1 MSTLVE
7 AISALAFHRAGV
19 TEANSEITTVREA
32 RSEASG
38 FDAVSYEIALPSL
51 GPDEFLT
58 HRALRSLTYFL
69 DCRGV
74 KVPGSGGV
82 FVTLF
87 TQAGLLFVEA
97 GPLVELLAKH
107 RGLTLAETIRRYGSS
122 GVGDPALLGG

>member
-7 AISALAFHRAGV
+7 QISALAFDRASPA
-19 TEANSEITTVREA
+19 EANVAITRVRDE
-32 RSEASG
+32 RSEAKG
-38 FDAVSYEIALPSL
+38 FEAVSYEIALPAL

-58 HRALRSLTYFL
+58 HKALPKLTYFL

-74 KVPGSGGV
+74 KVPNSGGV

-87 TQAGLLFVEA
+87 SEAGLLFVEA
-97 GPLVELLAKH
+97 GPLVELLAKT
-107 RGLTLAETIRRYGSS
+107 RGLTLAETVRRYGES